1 MTIKLPASV
10 LNFAAGDTVLFDN
23 FVDYFNHYRSENGT
37 KQFAYIKTDKEGKPI
52 SLAQKE
58 EALKPMLLREISKR
72 SGVDVSSMPAEV
84 MSTHP
89 LVGWSVANIASQL
102 IDAVLPSTMV
112 EGTSAYAEI
121 KTIGYGETGIFDI
134 KSRDLFAVTKVG
146 KLGMREAELQK
157 GYMKQVTL
165 TPEAHMI
172 TVGVS
177 LFRVLSGQESLA
189 DFTVKALRSIE
200 TEMTKDIYTAF
211 ATAMAALDT
220 DATTGLKVTG
230 YTQQDLTILAQKVS
244 AFSGGAK
251 PIVLGTK
258 VALANI
264 LPEDPNYRYDLSSPF
279 VTLGY
284 VRTIAGI
291 DTFEIPQIA
300 NWENPF
306 STYVSDSYLW
316 IVAPGTDKLIKCVIG
331 GAMVSHVAGQFDSAL
346 LLQNASFV
354 KFWKAGLITSSVAAS
369 IDLS

>member
-23 FVDYFNHYRSENGT
+23 FVDYWNHYRSDHGT
-37 KQFAYIKTDKEGKPI
+37 KKFSYIESDKEGKVI
-52 SLAQKE
+52 TLAQKE

-72 SGVDVSSMPAEV
+72 SGVDVTSMPAEQ
-84 MSTHP
+84 MATHP
-89 LVGWSVANIASQL
+89 LVGWAALNISSQL

-112 EGTSAYAEI
+112 EGTSAYCEV
-121 KTIGYGETGIFDI
+121 KTMGLGETAVFDI
-134 KSRDLFAVTKVG
+134 KSRDLFPVTKVG
-146 KLGMREAELQK
+146 RLGMREAEMHK
-157 GYMKQVTL
+157 GFEKQVTL
-165 TPEAHMI
+165 NPEAHMI

-177 LFRVLSGQESLA
+177 LFRVLTGAESLA

-211 ATAMAALDT
+211 AAAMAALDT
-220 DATTGLKVTG
+220 DATTGLKVAG
-230 YTQQDLTILAQKVS
+230 YSQEDLTILAQKVS

-258 VALANI
+258 VALAHI
-264 LPEDPNYRYDLSSPF
+264 LPEDPNYRYDISSPF

-300 NWENPF
+300 DWQTPF
-306 STYVSDSYLW
+306 STYVSNSYLW
-316 IVAPGTDKLIKCVIG
+316 IIAPGTDKLIKCVIG
-331 GAMVSHVAGQFDSAL
+331 GSTISNVSGQWDSAL
-346 LLQNASFV
+346 LLQNASLV
-354 KFWKAGLITSSVAAS
+354 KFWKAGFASSAVGAA
-369 IDLS
+369 IDIS